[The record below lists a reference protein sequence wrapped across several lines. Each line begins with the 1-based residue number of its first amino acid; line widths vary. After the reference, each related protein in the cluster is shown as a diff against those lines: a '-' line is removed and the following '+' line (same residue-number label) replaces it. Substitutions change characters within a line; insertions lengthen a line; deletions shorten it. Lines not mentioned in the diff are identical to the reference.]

1 MTEGLMV
8 DLAPEKGNDGRKSLD
23 ITIAALAIG
32 MGLFHIV
39 SSLSL
44 LVGPLQYVNIHLT
57 FALMIIYL
65 TAIRTSRRRL
75 WPLLI
80 IFIVGSLVA
89 FIYIFLFADDLHL
102 RAGFPLTQ
110 DIIIG
115 VIVLV
120 VIMEAARR
128 SFGVIIPIVALL
140 FLAYIFFGH
149 YLPGEL
155 RAPAYSPGKI
165 ISGTTMGL
173 NRGVYGLFLEIS
185 AYYIFLFVLFAA
197 LLQQTGAVRF
207 FIEVGR
213 WVGKRFAGGPAMT
226 SVVTS
231 AMIGTVTGS
240 ISANVATTG
249 SFTIPTMKKAGYS
262 PVQAG
267 AIEATASTGGQ
278 IMPPVM
284 GAAAFIMAG
293 ITGVP
298 YAQIIAMAA
307 IPAMLYFLSA
317 AAYVQLQAKKLKL
330 TAEPEPVNV
339 KELLLTAPLFFI
351 PLIFLVWRLM
361 IGYPLPSTMA
371 ITVLIL
377 IVLSLFRKETRP
389 SWSKWVQGFKQG
401 AKTGAEVAAVCAVLG
416 IALVVVEMTAL
427 AIKLPRMIEA
437 ISQGNLGIALVITMF
452 VSLFLGTGMTTTAA
466 YVLVA
471 VVIAPVLV
479 HMGVQ
484 LMQAHMFCFYFA
496 IISSVTPPVAI
507 AAVVS
512 SKLAGGSFIKTGIE
526 STKVAVGG
534 FIVPFLFIWC
544 PVILLLPQEPLSA
557 VTGLIAAVVSI
568 VALQIAICNYYM
580 TNISLME
587 RIIYILVGATLVASV
602 VLQDNILFG
611 ISMAAFIFMSGWQY
625 RKSRVSRSQPTL
637 AA

>member
-1 MTEGLMV
+1 MESAITQ
-8 DLAPEKGNDGRKSLD
+8 LAVEKGSDGKKPLD
-23 ITIAALAIG
+23 VAIAAIAVS

-39 SSLSL
+39 SSLHL
-44 LVGPLQYVNIHLT
+44 MVGPFQYVNIHLT
-57 FALMIIYL
+57 CALMIIFL

-80 IFIVGSLVA
+80 MFIIGSLVA
-89 FIYIFLFADDLHL
+89 FIYILLFTDELHL
-102 RAGFPLTQ
+102 RAGFPLMQ

-115 VIVLV
+115 VMVLVIVL
-120 VIMEAARR
+120 EAARR

-140 FLAYIFFGH
+140 FLAYIFFGP
-149 YLPGEL
+149 YLPGEF
-155 RAPAYSPGKI
+155 RAPAYGLGKI
-165 ISGTTMGL
+165 ISGTSIGL
-173 NRGVYGLFLEIS
+173 IRGVYGMFLDIS

-207 FIEVGR
+207 FMEFGK

-226 SVVTS
+226 AVVTS

-284 GAAAFIMAG
+284 GAAAFIMSA

-298 YAQIIAMAA
+298 YVKIIVMAA
-307 IPAMLYFLSA
+307 IPAVLYFLSA
-317 AAYVQLQAKKLKL
+317 GVYVQLQAKRMKL
-330 TAEPEPVNV
+330 TAEPEPVDV
-339 KELLLTAPLFFI
+339 KEMLLTAPLFFI
-351 PLIFLVWRLM
+351 PLIFLIWRLM
-361 IGYPLPSTMA
+361 IGYSLPNTMA
-371 ITVLIL
+371 WTIIIL
-377 IVLSLFRKETRP
+377 IGLSLLRKETRP
-389 SWSKWVQGFKQG
+389 SLSGWIQGFKQG
-401 AKTGAEVAAVCAVLG
+401 AITGAQVATVCAVLG

-427 AIKLPRMIEA
+427 AIKLPRLVEGL
-437 ISQGNLGIALVITMF
+437 SQGNLGIALVITMM
-452 VSLFLGTGMTTTAA
+452 VSLFLGIGMTTTAA

-479 HMGVQ
+479 HMGVN
-484 LMQAHMFCFYFA
+484 LIQAHMFCFYFA

-512 SKLAGGSFIKTGIE
+512 SKLAGAPFFRTGIE
-526 STKVAVGG
+526 STKVALGG
-534 FIVPFLFIWC
+534 FIVPFLFIWS
-544 PVILLLPQEPLSA
+544 PVLLLLPQEPLSA
-557 VTGLIAAVVSI
+557 AMGLIASVVAIVALEIGVCNYYLTNTSILERVVSI
-568 VALQIAICNYYM
+568 LIGV
-580 TNISLME
+580 
-587 RIIYILVGATLVASV
+587 VLVASV
-602 VLQDNILFG
+602 ALQNYILFA
-611 ISMAAFIFMSGWQY
+611 ISMAAFVLLTGWQF
-625 RKSRVSRSQPTL
+625 RKSRVSRFQPEV